1 MLLNRP
7 LLRLVRSA
15 SLWLIWGA
23 TFAWSS
29 GALAVPVQWTI
40 ASGGNGHW
48 YEAVDEP
55 LGWDSARVF
64 AESRSHLGMPGYLA
78 TITSDAE
85 KNFLIANNLPD
96 VLAATL
102 GIHRA
107 WIGAFQDPSAPGF
120 GEPSGGWGWVTG
132 EPWDFVS
139 WATGEPN
146 DCCFAGD
153 PSENFAELHAGG
165 DWNDHEN
172 GFEIPLLVEYSPIPE
187 PSTAVLLGVG
197 LVSLGMKRR
206 RTRREC
212 CYTAMT

>member
-1 MLLNRP
+1 MSLNPP
-7 LLRLVRSA
+7 LRRLVRSA
-15 SLWLIWGA
+15 SLWLVWGA
-23 TFAWSS
+23 TFAWNS

-48 YEAVDEP
+48 YEAVDES
-55 LGWDSARVF
+55 LGWDSARIF

-96 VLAATL
+96 VLPSTL

-107 WIGAFQDPSAPGF
+107 WIGAFQDTSAPDF
-120 GEPSGGWGWVTG
+120 GEPSGGWRWVTG

-146 DCCFAGD
+146 NCCYAGD

-172 GFEIPLLVEYSPIPE
+172 GFEIPLLVEYSAIPE
-187 PSTAVLLGVG
+187 PSTALLLGMG
-197 LVSLGMKRR
+197 LAGLGMSRR
-206 RTRREC
+206 RTRGER
-212 CYTAMT
+212 CYTPMA